1 MRRREERRRG
11 EEGKRKIGIIKDYD
25 YTSTLI
31 EFPRH
36 HNQLSIFGTTTDG
49 KLVSGMGSIKASPV
63 VKDKQL

>member
-31 EFPRH
+31 EFPSIIISFPYLVL
-36 HNQLSIFGTTTDG
+36 QLMESWIVAWD
-49 KLVSGMGSIKASPV
+49 
-63 VKDKQL
+63 QLRLPQ